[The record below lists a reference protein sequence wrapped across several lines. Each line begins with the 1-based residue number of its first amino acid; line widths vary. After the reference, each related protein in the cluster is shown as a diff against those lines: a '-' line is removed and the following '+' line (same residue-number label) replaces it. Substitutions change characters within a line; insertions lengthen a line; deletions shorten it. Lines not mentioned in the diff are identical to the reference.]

1 MKMDI
6 HQVNS
11 KETVLSPDDVVLVAA
26 HMADPAPYE
35 ASAKEHGISA
45 ERLIHTIYV
54 QLMQNPGL
62 LLIREGNTLFP
73 TAALEDRIGYV
84 TVYNGDVDE
93 NIVENFHLFLQAAH
107 KMGFNV
113 LCIKDETDCIKD
125 ALDKSSKE
133 FTEAEFGY
141 DDKNDLLVAVFNQPH
156 KD

>member
-26 HMADPAPYE
+26 HMADPTPYE

-113 LCIKDETDCIKD
+113 LCIKDESDRIKN
-125 ALDKSSKE
+125 ALDEAGNE
-133 FTEAEFGY
+133 FTEANFFY
-141 DDKNDLLVAVFNQPH
+141 DEKNDLLVVEFTQPH
-156 KD
+156 ED